1 MDIDK
6 MFKLPAMP
14 PGRAGSKRKLP
25 DLPSADSEVLKRF
38 RPEESSSTSDEAPS
52 GVRNI
57 NHSARVE
64 DENEESAG
72 THNGNGYDEDNA
84 DEDDEEGRFFG
95 GGLNDEQNQILD
107 IFDKATDDQEETTA
121 MTLPALRRMT
131 GQFERIVTRNAEQ
144 RGKYADDPSKFID
157 SESDLDAMLKRFL
170 PLTQNPTAFYP
181 ELVKGGTI
189 TLLVSLL
196 SHENTDIAIDVVEV
210 LQELTDEDVGVQGD
224 LSDDDDDLATQKA
237 EGSSETRLA
246 MAELID
252 ALISN
257 SVFEL
262 LVSNLQRLDEKED
275 TDRQGVFSILGV
287 FENLLSFMPPLADE
301 VGSTTPL
308 LKWLL
313 DRISLEAYD
322 SNKQYASE
330 ILSILLQSSRSN
342 ALKVIG
348 MEGVDK
354 LLTILSQYRR
364 QDPREAEEEE
374 FMENTFNSLVSL
386 VSLPEGKR
394 QFVEAEGVELMIMML
409 KENKMSRSRAIKV
422 LDYALQPADGVPACE
437 RFVEML
443 GLKTLFSSFMG
454 KGGDKKGRVRA
465 GTFEEDEH
473 LLGIISSLF
482 TSLSSDTPPRLRL
495 IAKFVEKDYEK
506 VDRLLELRRD
516 AEGRLR
522 TIDRQIAQQR
532 KDLIADGEDV
542 DDDQED
548 EWYLD
553 RLSSGLSAIQNAD
566 YILAWM
572 CMEDDGAKLHA
583 QTLLSRT
590 GQSLSDVRDV
600 LSEMAARLDDD
611 DQDDPESALAQQKVI
626 LDHLVAFLG
635 DSS

>member
-14 PGRAGSKRKLP
+14 PGKAGSKRKLP
-25 DLPSADSEVLKRF
+25 DLPSADSEALKRF
-38 RPEESSSTSDEAPS
+38 RPDESSGASEGAAP
-52 GVRNI
+52 VRSVDR
-57 NHSARVE
+57 SARVE
-64 DENEESAG
+64 DESEDTGAPS
-72 THNGNGYDEDNA
+72 GNGYDQDNS
-84 DEDDEEGRFFG
+84 DPEDDEGRFFG

-107 IFDKATDDQEETTA
+107 IFDKATDDQEVAA
-121 MTLPALRRMT
+121 MTLPALRRMA
-131 GQFERIVTRNAEQ
+131 GQFERTVTRNAEQ
-144 RGKYADDPSKFID
+144 RGKYPDDPTKFID
-157 SESDLDAMLKRFL
+157 SESDLDATLKRFL
-170 PLTQNPTAFYP
+170 PLTQNPTVFYP

-210 LQELTDEDVGVQGD
+210 LQELTDEDVGAQDD
-224 LSDDDDDLATQKA
+224 LSDDDDLVNEKA

-252 ALISN
+252 SLIAN

-262 LVSNLQRLDEKED
+262 LVSNLNRLDEKED

-313 DRISLEAYD
+313 DRMSVEAYD

-330 ILSILLQSSRSN
+330 ILSILLQSSRAN
-342 ALKVIG
+342 ALKVIE

-364 QDPREAEEEE
+364 RDPREAEEEE
-374 FMENTFNSLVSL
+374 FMENTFNSLCSL
-386 VSLPEGKR
+386 VSQPEGKQ
-394 QFVEAEGVELMIMML
+394 QFVAAEGVELMIMML
-409 KENKMSRSRAIKV
+409 KENKMARGRAIKV
-422 LDYALQPADGVPACE
+422 LDYALQPADGAPACE

-454 KGGDKKGRVRA
+454 KAGDKKGRAQA

-473 LLGIISSLF
+473 LLGIIASLF
-482 TSLSSDTPPRLRL
+482 TNLSSDTPPRLRL

-506 VDRLLELRRD
+506 IDRLLELRRD

-522 TIDRQIAQQR
+522 TVDRQIAEQR
-532 KDLIADGEDV
+532 KDLAAEGEDI
-542 DDDQED
+542 DESQED
-548 EWYLD
+548 EWYFD
-553 RLSSGLSAIQNAD
+553 RLSSGLSAVQNAD

-583 QTLLSRT
+583 ETLLSRT
-590 GQSLSDVRDV
+590 GQSLSDVNKI
-600 LSEMAARLDDD
+600 LSEMAARIEAD
-611 DQDDPESALAQQKVI
+611 DQDDEESVLAQQKMI

-635 DSS
+635 SS

>member
-14 PGRAGSKRKLP
+14 PGKAGSKRKLP
-25 DLPSADSEVLKRF
+25 DLPSAEILKRF
-38 RPEESSSTSDEAPS
+38 RPEESSSNLDEVSSRAP
-52 GVRNI
+52 VNRA
-57 NHSARVE
+57 ARVE
-64 DENEESAG
+64 DENEESSVSQTGA
-72 THNGNGYDEDNA
+72 HSGNGYDQGDA
-84 DEDDEEGRFFG
+84 DEEDEEGRFFG

-107 IFDKATDDQEETTA
+107 IFDKATDDLEETAA

-131 GQFERIVTRNAEQ
+131 GQFERTVTRNAEQ

-157 SESDLDAMLKRFL
+157 SESDLDAILKRFL
-170 PLTQNPTAFYP
+170 PLTQNPTVFYP
-181 ELVKGGTI
+181 ELVKSGTV

-210 LQELTDEDVGVQGD
+210 LQELTDEDVGVQDD

-262 LVSNLQRLDEKED
+262 LVSNLERLNEKED

-301 VGSTTPL
+301 VGSTTQL

-313 DRISLEAYD
+313 GRMSLEAYD

-330 ILSILLQSSRSN
+330 ILSILLQSSRAN
-342 ALKVIG
+342 ALKVIE

-364 QDPREAEEEE
+364 RDPREAEEEE
-374 FMENTFNSLVSL
+374 FMENTFNCLVSL
-386 VSLPEGKR
+386 VSQPEGKE

-454 KGGDKKGRVRA
+454 KTGDKKGRSRG

-473 LLGIISSLF
+473 LLDIISSLF
-482 TSLSSDTPPRLRL
+482 TNLSSDTPSRLRL

-506 VDRLLELRRD
+506 IDRLLELRRD
-516 AEGRLR
+516 ADGRLK
-522 TIDRQIAQQR
+522 TIDRQISEQR
-532 KDLIADGEDV
+532 KVHGEDI
-542 DDDQED
+542 DESQED

-553 RLSSGLSAIQNAD
+553 RLSSGLSAVQNAD

-572 CMEDDGAKLHA
+572 CMEDDGD
-583 QTLLSRT
+583 T
-590 GQSLSDVRDV
+590 RDV
-600 LSEMAARLDDD
+600 LSGKRKHRYL
-611 DQDDPESALAQQKVI
+611 KVN
-626 LDHLVAFLG
+626 
-635 DSS
+635 ST